1 MTTGQFAS
9 QTPVVPRLSFFK
21 KVIYGSGDWSLS
33 SFTTLRAIFYAIFL
47 TDVVRL
53 RPELAGIGLLLGTAW
68 DAINDPLVGMLN
80 DRVRTRWGRRRPF
93 LFIFALPFMI
103 GFLILWWSPP
113 WDSQIL
119 KMLYVTLAFM
129 IGDTLHTLL
138 NVPYLALI
146 PDISRDYDERTALSG
161 YRVFFN
167 LLASLVTAV
176 AAPIIVDDMVLAG
189 RTAQQGYL
197 VVAALFGGIAAIPFL
212 IMPLVLR
219 ERSADLEAPQ
229 PMSLKEMWQVLWR
242 NVPFRYAA
250 GIYMLTWIAFDLV
263 TRMIPYFL
271 VYWVGGGDQL
281 ISQSVFGMDFPLES
295 LVLGVLLIMAVV
307 SIPLWTWL
315 SKRLSKKMAYIIGMA
330 FWVVVL
336 AAMIVIQPGQINLM
350 LVMAALA
357 GLSVSTAS
365 VLPEAL
371 LPDVID
377 YDEYGH
383 GVRNE
388 GLYYGAISFFRKFSG
403 ALAGFLALQAL
414 GIFGY
419 QAPPEGALT
428 FAQSASALWAIRF
441 MTGPFG
447 AVMVALSILVAIF
460 YPLSRERYAEI
471 RLILDQRDAANEASG
486 G

>member
-1 MTTGQFAS
+1 MAEANNP
-9 QTPVVPRLSFFK
+9 TPVPRLSFFQK
-21 KVIYGSGDWSLS
+21 MIYGSGDWSLS
-33 SFTTLRAIFYAIFL
+33 SFTTLRSIFYAIFL
-47 TDVVRL
+47 TDVMRL
-53 RPELAGIGLLLGTAW
+53 KPELAGIGILLGTAW
-68 DAINDPLVGMLN
+68 DAINDPLVGMIN
-80 DRVRTRWGRRRPF
+80 DRIRTRWGRRRPF
-93 LFIFALPFMI
+93 LFLFAIPFMLA
-103 GFLILWWSPP
+103 FLVMWWTPP
-113 WDSQIL
+113 WESQVM
-119 KMLYVTLAFM
+119 KMLYVTLAYI

-176 AAPIIVDDMVLAG
+176 TAPIIVDEMVMAG
-189 RTAQQGYL
+189 YSAQQGYL
-197 VVAALFGGIAAIPFL
+197 VVGALFGGIAAIPFL
-212 IMPLVLR
+212 IIPLVLR
-219 ERSADLEAPQ
+219 ERTADLDEPQ
-229 PMSLKEMWQVLWR
+229 PIKVKEAWDVLWR
-242 NVPFRYAA
+242 NLPFRYAA

-281 ISQSVFGMDFPLES
+281 ISRSVFGMDFPLES
-295 LVLGVLLIMAVV
+295 LVLGVLMIMAVV

-315 SKRLSKKMAYIIGMA
+315 SKRFSKKAAYIIGMV

-336 AAMIVIQPGQINLM
+336 LALLSVQPEQINLM

-377 YDEYGH
+377 YDEYYH

-388 GLYYGAISFFRKFSG
+388 GLYYGATSFFRKLSG
-403 ALAGFLALQAL
+403 ALAGFLAMQAL

-419 QAPPEGALT
+419 QAPPPGMLV
-428 FAQSASALWAIRF
+428 FQQSQSALWAIRI

-447 AVMVALSILVAIF
+447 AVLVACSIAVAVF

-471 RLILDQRDAANEASG
+471 RLKLDERDAAMKAG
-486 G
+486 GETE